1 MKQQKDNWVK
11 ILFSFAAPCKGKMA
25 LSVFCAIL
33 SVAGGFIP
41 FWAVYEILLAF
52 INQNVTLNGILIW
65 CLVGAAG
72 YLLRVACHGISTIL
86 AHISAYTILEGIRL
100 KIADRLMK
108 APLGEVMGRRI
119 GYLKNII
126 MDKVEDLEPPLAHMI
141 PELTSNLLLPVA
153 IFIWMLVIDWR
164 MGLAVLIAPVLAM
177 IPMFF
182 LMRNYNSQYAAYMEA
197 NNHVNSII
205 IEYVEGIEVVKAFN
219 QSTSSY
225 EKFVNLPELMATFKQ
240 VADIQTADMLKLPV
254 PKANFHTEVIQPSEL
269 QQEMVR
275 GLAERAEAIRAG
287 GVDPRVDNML
297 RITNDGRKLALDM
310 RLINPLAADDPNGK
324 VATCARNVIRIW
336 EQTKEQRSA
345 QLVFCDL
352 STPSKTTPIEMQKNG
367 DGVYEM
373 IPDQFTDVYNDLK
386 KKLMEAGIPEE
397 EIAFIHDAN
406 TEARKKELFSKV
418 RSGQV
423 RILMGS
429 TQKMGAGTNVQ
440 DRLIALHDLDC
451 PWRPSDL
458 AQRLGRLVRQG
469 NQNPE
474 VEIFRYVTEGT
485 FDAYLYQ
492 LVENKQKFI
501 AQIMTSKAPVRV
513 ADDVDET
520 ALSYSE
526 IKALATGNPLI
537 IEKCNLD
544 MEVGKLN
551 MLKASYLSQKYA
563 LEDMVLKKYP
573 EAITRL
579 TERIAGYEQ
588 DVQIAADHP
597 KPQEGFVGIT
607 ILDQPY
613 ADKEAAG
620 KAILDVCTKM
630 TGSDAVFLGQY
641 RGFSLVLSYDG
652 LSNEYRMTMKGTLS
666 HTAVLGADVFG
677 NLTRM
682 DNVIDGLPGKL
693 EAVRAELADT
703 QVQLENART
712 ELTAPFAREAELA
725 EKTARLKELNIL
737 LNMDQKDNSLIDDV
751 PDEDTPEKSKVRDH
765 ER

>member
-1 MKQQKDNWVK
+1 MDFLLEALTNWLK
-11 ILFSFAAPCKGKMA
+11 EM
-25 LSVFCAIL
+25 
-33 SVAGGFIP
+33 
-41 FWAVYEILLAF
+41 
-52 INQNVTLNGILIW
+52 
-65 CLVGAAG
+65 LVG
-72 YLLRVACHGISTIL
+72 GI
-86 AHISAYTILEGIRL
+86 
-100 KIADRLMK
+100 M
-108 APLGEVMGRRI
+108 
-119 GYLKNII
+119 
-126 MDKVEDLEPPLAHMI
+126 
-141 PELTSNLLLPVA
+141 SNLS
-153 IFIWMLVIDWR
+153 
-164 MGLAVLIAPVLAM
+164 G
-177 IPMFF
+177 MFD
-182 LMRNYNSQYAAYMEA
+182 S
-197 NNHVNSII
+197 VN
-205 IEYVEGIEVVKAFN
+205 
-219 QSTSSY
+219 Q
-225 EKFVNLPELMATFKQ
+225 Q
-240 VADIQTADMLKLPV
+240 VADISVQVGQTPQGWNGSIFSMIENLSNSIMVPIAGVILAIVMTVDLIQMIADKNNLHDVDTWMIFKWV
-254 PKANFHTEVIQPSEL
+254 FKSA
-269 QQEMVR
+269 
-275 GLAERAEAIRAG
+275 AAILIVTNTWNIVM
-287 GVDPRVDNML
+287 GVFD
-297 RITNDGRKLALDM
+297 
-310 RLINPLAADDPNGK
+310 
-324 VATCARNVIRIW
+324 
-336 EQTKEQRSA
+336 
-345 QLVFCDL
+345 
-352 STPSKTTPIEMQKNG
+352 
-367 DGVYEM
+367 
-373 IPDQFTDVYNDLK
+373 
-386 KKLMEAGIPEE
+386 
-397 EIAFIHDAN
+397 
-406 TEARKKELFSKV
+406 
-418 RSGQV
+418 
-423 RILMGS
+423 MGS

-451 PWRPSDL
+451 PWRPSNL
-458 AQRLGRLVRQG
+458 AQRLGRIVRQG
-469 NQNPE
+469 NMNPQ

-573 EAITRL
+573 EAVTRL
-579 TERIAGYEQ
+579 EERIAGYEQ
-588 DVQIAADHP
+588 DVQLAAAHP

-620 KAILDVCTKM
+620 KEILDVCTKM

-652 LSNEYRMTMKGTLS
+652 PSNEYRMTMKGTLS

-693 EAVRAELADT
+693 EAVRAELAGT